1 MTDWKL
7 VTSIRYCIFRDGV
20 KFCEADSEQDAQQI
34 LQYVK
39 IEDKEKHNGT

>member
-7 VTSIRYCIFRDGV
+7 VTSIRYCIFREGV

-34 LQYVK
+34 LQYVR
-39 IEDKEKHNGT
+39 IENGEKRDIH

>member
-20 KFCEADSEQDAQQI
+20 KFCEADSEQDAEQI
-34 LQYVK
+34 LMYVK
-39 IEDKEKHNGT
+39 IENGEKRDIH